1 MRGLSVG
8 DALLH
13 PLDFVF
19 DVTVGNEDVG
29 PTIVIVIKEEA
40 TEAESNQGCAA
51 NFGTRRF
58 VYEQA
63 ITLVVIEGKH
73 LICEICND
81 NAGMAGAVIVGSVHA
96 HTSSRDSIFTESD
109 ARSHTTLLEAAIFFV
124 QVKLVRLRVVGQ
136 QDVWPAVAVVI
147 ENGNTKAF

>member
-13 PLDFVF
+13 PLDFIF

-58 VYEQA
+58 VQEQA
-63 ITLVVIEGKH
+63 ITLIVVEGKH
-73 LICEICND
+73 LIGEICDD
-81 NAGMAGAVIVGSVHA
+81 NAGMARAVIICRVHA
-96 HTSSRDSIFTESD
+96 HPSARDSIFAESD
-109 ARSHTTLLEAAIFFV
+109 ARSHTTL
-124 QVKLVRLRVVGQ
+124 
-136 QDVWPAVAVVI
+136 
-147 ENGNTKAF
+147 